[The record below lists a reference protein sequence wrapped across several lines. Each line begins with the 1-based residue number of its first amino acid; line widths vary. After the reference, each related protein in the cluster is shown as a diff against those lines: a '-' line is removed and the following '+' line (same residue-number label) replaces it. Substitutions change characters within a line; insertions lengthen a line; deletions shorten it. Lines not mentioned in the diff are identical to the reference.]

1 MSTARST
8 ANIAL
13 IKYWGNRNNELRLP
27 AADSLSMTLDTP
39 HVQVLGEEADQ
50 FSIESFEADGSR
62 KILTKQQIERLRKH
76 RELTMQYLHT
86 LDIDFRKNVALTIR
100 SQIPSGIGLASS
112 AAVFSAIA
120 EVFAGLIA
128 EEHPLTREQIS
139 VIARLGSGSAA
150 RSVFGGFVALR
161 NRATSN
167 EQTSNG
173 EIAGAFAEQIAPESH
188 WVLHDIV
195 IVPSLKEK
203 KIGSTEGHA
212 LAGTSPLFQ
221 DRLKEIPRRMQ
232 ECTNA
237 ILTKDFE
244 KLQRV
249 AEEDGLDMHEV
260 MRTSTPSLQYLSE
273 ETWHIIR
280 EVEAL
285 RTRDHLEVLYTMDAG
300 PTVHLFCTEDAREV
314 VRSFANEQKGC
325 TVFETKIGRG
335 SELV

>member
-120 EVFAGLIA
+120 EVFAGLLA
-128 EEHPLTREQIS
+128 PEHPLSREQIS

-150 RSVFGGFVALR
+150 RSIFGGYVALK
-161 NRATSN
+161 NRRTSN
-167 EQTSNG
+167 QKPVTSNQS
-173 EIAGAFAEQIAPESH
+173 IDSAYATQIAPESH
-188 WVLHDIV
+188 WL
-195 IVPSLKEK
+195 
-203 KIGSTEGHA
+203 
-212 LAGTSPLFQ
+212 
-221 DRLKEIPRRMQ
+221 
-232 ECTNA
+232 
-237 ILTKDFE
+237 
-244 KLQRV
+244 
-249 AEEDGLDMHEV
+249 
-260 MRTSTPSLQYLSE
+260 
-273 ETWHIIR
+273 
-280 EVEAL
+280 
-285 RTRDHLEVLYTMDAG
+285 
-300 PTVHLFCTEDAREV
+300 
-314 VRSFANEQKGC
+314 
-325 TVFETKIGRG
+325 
-335 SELV
+335 